1 MMNIYLEELLK
12 EYPDKDILIIL
23 DQARWHKAK
32 DLKVP
37 QNVTLMFLPP
47 YSPEL
52 NPVEKLWKWLRK
64 EVTHNNLFK
73 TLEAL
78 MDALEKEFRKMIPQE
93 FMQLCHCSYLGH
105 IMENIILVREMWPSD
120 FIWLTDQ
127 ERMFSHGLS
136 AEIWVRGGRQDAPPE
151 SILGSHMACKTPS
164 SLLSH
169 EHSHP
174 SQAATSHK
182 T

>member
-23 DQARWHKAK
+23 DQAGWHKAK

-37 QNVTLMFLPP
+37 QNITLMFLPP

-93 FMQLCHCSYLGH
+93 FMQLCHCSYL
-105 IMENIILVREMWPSD
+105 
-120 FIWLTDQ
+120 
-127 ERMFSHGLS
+127 
-136 AEIWVRGGRQDAPPE
+136 
-151 SILGSHMACKTPS
+151 
-164 SLLSH
+164 
-169 EHSHP
+169 
-174 SQAATSHK
+174 
-182 T
+182 